1 MPKTKAVTHADLA
14 PSHGSTYLGSKVG
27 VVLIILTIL
36 CGLLCFILCL
46 ISEAT
51 RSEMTWIDTGRDKGS
66 EGNNYE
72 CVYSGSGRTPLLC
85 AAVAF
90 VGLALAMTI
99 EHIFM
104 LIAVSKLPPSAVA
117 TFDPDFG
124 TAKNLTC
131 QAGFFFVTT
140 WICFAVGEILLLIG
154 LSIESGHLKNWS
166 KPRASCL
173 VIREGLFSA
182 AGVLALTSVFLAA
195 GLYLTALKAQK
206 IAQENENMRLRIL
219 ETSALYAS
227 PPRSP
232 TIHPMT
238 AIDRE
243 NPIFR
248 DDPIEH
254 TSAFVFPLS
263 YSKDPNLV

>member
-1 MPKTKAVTHADLA
+1 MPKTKAITHADLA
-14 PSHGSTYLGSKVG
+14 PSNGCTNLGSKLG
-27 VVLIILTIL
+27 VFLIILTIL

-51 RSEMTWIDTGRDKGS
+51 RSEMTWIDTGR
-66 EGNNYE
+66 EGNNNYE
-72 CVYSGSGRTPLLC
+72 CVYSGSGKTPLLC
-85 AAVAF
+85 AVVAF
-90 VGLALAMTI
+90 VGLAIAMMI

-104 LIAVSKLPPSAVA
+104 LIAVSKLPPSALA
-117 TFDPDFG
+117 TLDPDFG
-124 TAKNLTC
+124 SAKNLTC

-154 LSIESGHLKNWS
+154 LSIESGHLKNWY

-206 IAQENENMRLRIL
+206 IAQQHENVRRQIL

-227 PPRSP
+227 PPTSP
-232 TIHPMT
+232 TIHPIT

-243 NPIFR
+243 NPILIR
-248 DDPIEH
+248 DGPIDH